1 MNYPHWQYY
10 RSLSEDLEKVSR
22 YIEVSPDNFNVYSIE
37 LTRMLLAIGSE
48 IDVVAKLLCEQVDQ
62 TSRPRN
68 IVDYGEILLPQFP
81 NLVSVVV
88 TIARYGIS
96 FTPWRDWTLDRRPQW
111 WGAYN
116 DVKHQRNVSFEKA
129 NLENTLNALA
139 GLCVFN
145 CYLYFKDFIS
155 GGLATNRPFMFL
167 DSSYNYGGKR
177 LRSPEIQLPDFAND
191 EQDATT

>member
-10 RSLSEDLEKVSR
+10 RSLSEDLEKLSR
-22 YIEVSPDNFNVYSIE
+22 YIELSPDNFSVYSIE
-37 LTRMLLAIGSE
+37 LTRMLLAVGSE

-62 TSRPRN
+62 TSQTRN
-68 IVDYGEILLPQFP
+68 IVDYGEILLPEYP

-88 TIARYGIS
+88 SIARQGIS
-96 FTPWRDWTLDRRPQW
+96 FTPWEDWTLAQRPTW

-116 DVKHQRNVSFEKA
+116 DVKHQRNVNYVKA

-145 CYLYFKDFIS
+145 CYLYFKDCIS
-155 GGLATNRPFMFL
+155 AGIATSRPFMFL
-167 DSSYNYGGKR
+167 DSMYNHGGKR
-177 LRSPEIQLPDFAND
+177 LRSPGIVLPDFAFK
-191 EQDATT
+191 